1 MPSGGSRLVSAGQPL
16 PPLVALVGPTGVGK
30 SAAAVELAEWVG
42 AEIISADSRLLY
54 RGMDVG
60 TAKPGPDLRRRVP
73 HHLIDV
79 ANPEQPWSLAVYCQ
93 AALEAIEGVHAR
105 GRLPLLAG
113 GTGQYITAIL
123 EGWKP
128 PPGAADPSLRQEL
141 QAYAAEHG
149 AEGLHRRLQEVDPER
164 AAALDPRNVRRVVRA
179 LEVYQLSGRPA
190 SELQSSEAPPFRT
203 LRLGLSLPR
212 PELYRRID
220 DRIRRML
227 RGGLV
232 EEVRALLD
240 RGITLEHPVMS
251 AIGYRQVAEH
261 LQGKKSLA
269 QAEAEMRRLTRQFVR
284 RQANW
289 FKAEDPRLHWFVA
302 DDQVV
307 QRMAAAIMSWLGGG

>member
-1 MPSGGSRLVSAGQPL
+1 LTEGTSL
-16 PPLVALVGPTGVGK
+16 PPLAALVGATGVGK
-30 SAAAVELAEWVG
+30 TAVAVELAERVG
-42 AEIISADSRLLY
+42 AEIVSADSRLLY

-79 ANPEQPWSLAVYCQ
+79 ADPAQAWSLADYRQ
-93 AALEAIEGVHAR
+93 AALRAIHDIGAR
-105 GRLPLLAG
+105 GSLPLLVG

-128 PPGAADPSLRQEL
+128 PPGAADPSLRREL
-141 QAYAAEHG
+141 EAYAAEHG
-149 AEGLHRRLQEVDPER
+149 AEGLHRRLREVDPER

-179 LEVYQLSGRPA
+179 LEIYQLSGRPA
-190 SELQSSEAPPFRT
+190 SQLQRSEPPPFRT
-203 LRLGLSLPR
+203 MRLGLSLPR

-220 DRIRRML
+220 ERIRRML

-240 RGITLEHPVMS
+240 RGLTLEHPVMS
-251 AIGYRQVAEH
+251 AIGYRQVAEY
-261 LQGKKSLA
+261 LQGRRSLA
-269 QAEAEMRRLTRQFVR
+269 QAEADMRRLTRQFVR

-289 FKAEDPRLHWFVA
+289 FKPGDPRLHWFVA
-302 DDQVV
+302 NDQVV
-307 QRMAAAIMSWLGGG
+307 QRMEAVVKPWLGRG